1 MKFISGLLLTLSAL
15 LPMAEAKVSTFWDSS
30 KNSEIAPGYR
40 AMAGPV
46 WNTPNNDPLDLGK
59 TPPDFYRVSVEEKTS
74 QGWKT
79 LIEKTLPLSEVDWPK
94 LKNTKTEQIIRY
106 HEPTRRVAFFLKG
119 DYATLVQA
127 LPPPVLTATTPS
139 DPVSSHE
146 STPASLPAVT
156 EKTAVTESSA
166 ADLTKAKRF
175 IPSTV
180 FYVEKGKRE
189 YKTKRWATRPRLEI
203 IGQDKAL
210 ADSANALHATIFDAA
225 GPLPVGEGKITVY
238 IGPAKELAPI
248 RSKLLPDANNDSW
261 SYWTNWN
268 AKRELTQATIFIL
281 TDRMDDHEARHALA
295 RCFMSAVGF
304 PDDSKEYKE
313 SILNPDNQA
322 ADLAPIDKRVISFIY
337 KNTPPGI
344 GREALLTQLT
354 QHWK

>member
-1 MKFISGLLLTLSAL
+1 MTLSAV
-15 LPMAEAKVSTFWDSS
+15 LPMAEAKVSTFWDAS
-30 KNSEIAPGYR
+30 KNSEVAPGYR
-40 AMAGPV
+40 AKAGPV
-46 WNTPNNDPLDLGK
+46 WNTPNNDPLDLGQ
-59 TPPDFYRVSVEEKTS
+59 TPPDFYRVSVEEKTAK
-74 QGWKT
+74 GWKT
-79 LIEKTLPLSEVDWPK
+79 LIEKNLPLSEVDWPK
-94 LKNTKTEQIIRY
+94 LKNTKTEKIIRY

-127 LPPPVLTATTPS
+127 LPSPALTATTPS
-139 DPVSSHE
+139 DSISSPE
-146 STPASLPAVT
+146 SAPASPPAVI
-156 EKTAVTESSA
+156 EKTPVTESPA
-166 ADLTKAKRF
+166 ADLAKAKRF

-225 GPLPVGEGKITVY
+225 GPLPAGEGKITVY

-268 AKRELTQATIFIL
+268 AKREFTQATIFIL
-281 TDRMDDHEARHALA
+281 TDRMNDQEARHALA
-295 RCFMSAVGF
+295 RCFMSASGF

-313 SILNPDNQA
+313 SLLNPDNQSA
-322 ADLAPIDKRVISFIY
+322 ELSLIDKRAISFLY
-337 KNTPPGI
+337 RHTSPGI
-344 GREALLTQLT
+344 GRESLLTQLT
-354 QHWK
+354 RHWQ